1 MTLSLTQVIIKV
13 SLSYREVRAVK
24 KTTLI
29 LLMLLLIVFA
39 ACADWPQ
46 ASVIRLKTSV
56 HNQITIS
63 EANEN
68 AIATKGKPL
77 YVLELKIE
85 GKEQSSSQEVDF
97 YLTDNDVSSDNV
109 TVEFLVSQSVPVR
122 TNESITLLI
131 SATPLSFIDADNFK
145 YSTGEVIL
153 GYKEV
158 DPENIMLEAK
168 IDEGANAMTVVV
180 SYINTGRLVPADTE
194 LFIFTAEWESDEEL
208 KAHPGTYTGEVS
220 MTYLTE

>member
-1 MTLSLTQVIIKV
+1 MTLCQSHVIIKV

-39 ACADWPQ
+39 ACAEWPQ
-46 ASVIRLKTSV
+46 VGVIKLRTSV
-56 HNQITIS
+56 KNNISIS

-77 YVLELKIE
+77 YVLELKIDGE
-85 GKEQSSSQEVDF
+85 EQDSSQEVDF
-97 YLTDNDVSSDNV
+97 YLTGNDVSSENV
-109 TVEFLVSQSVPVR
+109 TVEFLVTQSVPVK

-131 SATPLSFIDADNFK
+131 SATPLSFIDTDNFK

-180 SYINTGRLVPADTE
+180 SYVNTGRTVPADTE

>member
-1 MTLSLTQVIIKV
+1 VIIKV

-77 YVLELKIE
+77 YVLELKIDE
-85 GKEQSSSQEVDF
+85 REQNSEQEVDF
-97 YLTDNDVSSDNV
+97 FLASTDVSSENV
-109 TVEFLVSQSVPVR
+109 TVEFHVSQSVPIR

-145 YSTGEVIL
+145 YSTGDVIL

-158 DPENIMLEAK
+158 DPDNIILDAS
-168 IDEGANAMTVVV
+168 IDEGANSMSVIV
-180 SYINTGRLVPADTE
+180 SYVNAGRVVPADTK

-220 MTYLTE
+220 LTYLTE